1 MLQVVL
7 CLLRISVGTS
17 KTAYILLALDF
28 VITKFAMVKG
38 QVFSLLSSPAM
49 LHFAILIFIGPHNN
63 IQRIY
68 FLYQGC

>member
-7 CLLRISVGTS
+7 CPLRISVGTS

-28 VITKFAMVKG
+28 VITRFAMVKG
-38 QVFSLLSSPAM
+38 QVFSLPCSPI
-49 LHFAILIFIGPHNN
+49 LHFAILIFMEPHNN
-63 IQRIY
+63 IQRVS